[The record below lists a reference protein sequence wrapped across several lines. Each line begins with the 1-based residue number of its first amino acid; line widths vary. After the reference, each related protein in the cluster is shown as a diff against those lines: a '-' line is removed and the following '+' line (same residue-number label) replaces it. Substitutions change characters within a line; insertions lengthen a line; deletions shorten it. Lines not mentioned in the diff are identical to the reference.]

1 MISVVRSPVTQQK
14 FVILDAPTKKT
25 LPHYIATLEK
35 ENVSD
40 LVRICNRPSAEDPF
54 GGRDSYDA
62 DLLEHETGIR
72 VIDDIKFQDG
82 GVPSPGTIQ
91 RWLELTEKARESGTT
106 VAVHCVAGIGRA
118 PVLVTLSFVE
128 AGMDP
133 LDAISY
139 IRQHRRGALNK
150 QQIRFLDSYRR

>member
-1 MISVVRSPVTQQK
+1 MISVVHSPITQQK
-14 FVILDAPTKKT
+14 FVILDAPTQNT
-25 LPHYIATLEK
+25 LPNYIATFEK

-40 LVRICNRPSAEDPF
+40 LVRICNRPSADDPA

-62 DLLEHETGIR
+62 KLLEHETGIR

-91 RWLELTEKARESGTT
+91 RWLDLTDKARESGTT

-118 PVLVTLSFVE
+118 PVCFVHE
-128 AGMDP
+128 SMTSWLTVRIGP
-133 LDAISY
+133 GHTVLG
-139 IRQHRRGALNK
+139 RRRDGSSGRL
-150 QQIRFLDSYRR
+150 